1 MSNLC
6 VCKFFDKGGKLI
18 ISFKLI
24 LLELYDFYIELYFNC
39 DLFNY
44 NNVSDVFL
52 DYCYLLILNED
63 VK

>member
-1 MSNLC
+1 MSNFC

-18 ISFKLI
+18 INFKLI

-44 NNVSDVFL
+44 NNVSDVFF
-52 DYCYLLILNED
+52 D
-63 VK
+63 